1 LEMKLLF
8 ACAALLAVA
17 WALPVEQE
25 MSRQEMV
32 DFINSQK
39 ESTWKAKL
47 HPRFANM
54 DNAQIKKLMGAKKRH
69 ENPRK
74 HLFKTQPK
82 FNGNANDIPKEFDA
96 RTQWP
101 NCADVIGTIPDQS
114 ACGSCWAVS
123 SASVMSDRVC
133 IGSQGKVKTP
143 ISSNDL
149 ISCCYLCGYGC
160 EGGYPDESFFYWDN
174 TGVVTGSGYTLDQ
187 GCQPY
192 PFPVCEH
199 HTNKTKYSPCQ
210 KDLYD
215 TPKCQKKCQA
225 SYTDKTYSKD
235 KTSGQSPVYFSLDN
249 EGVQQEILT
258 NGPVVFTFT
267 VYEDFV
273 GYSSGIYQHTKGKEL
288 GGHAVRAVG
297 WGEEKGTPY
306 WLIAN
311 SWNEDWGDAGY
322 FKIIRGTNDC
332 GIEEE
337 ISAALY
343 KN

>member
-1 LEMKLLF
+1 
-8 ACAALLAVA
+8 VT

-32 DFINSQK
+32 DFINKK
-39 ESTWKAKL
+39 EGSTWTAKL
-47 HPRFANM
+47 HPRFADMSNE
-54 DNAQIKKLMGAKKRH
+54 QIKVLLGAKKRH

-74 HLFKTQPK
+74 HLFKIQPK
-82 FNGNANDIPKEFDA
+82 FTGNAADIPAQFDA

-143 ISSNDL
+143 ISANDL
-149 ISCCYLCGYGC
+149 VSCCLDCGYGC
-160 EGGYPDESFFYWDN
+160 DGGYPDETFYAWQS

-187 GCQPY
+187 GCSPY

-199 HTNKTKYSPCQ
+199 HVDKTKYPACA
-210 KDLYD
+210 KDIYD
-215 TPKCQKKCQA
+215 TPKCQKSCQPA
-225 SYTDKTYSKD
+225 YTTNTYYKDKTY
-235 KTSGQSPVYFSLDN
+235 GQSAVYFSDDN
-249 EGVQQEILT
+249 GGVQNEILT
-258 NGPVVFTFT
+258 NGPVVFTFE

-273 GYSSGIYQHTKGKEL
+273 TYSTGVYQHTKGKFL
-288 GGHAVRAVG
+288 GGHAVRAIG
-297 WGEEKGTPY
+297 WGVENGTPY

-311 SWNEDWGDAGY
+311 SWNEDWGDNGY
-322 FKIIRGTNDC
+322 FKIIRGQDDC

-343 KN
+343 KR